1 MNLSFRFFLRP
12 LLVVA
17 AGMGGITRLHAADTP
32 DALTVER
39 ADVQKQFPEAFAP
52 VVDDPALPRVLIIG
66 DSISIGYTPFV
77 RASLKGVANVHR
89 VFENGGPTSRGLMQ
103 LSTWLGTDRWDVI
116 RLNFALHDLKRNDAD
131 QVQVPIS
138 DYERNLRTLVAK
150 LQATGAKLIFATTTP
165 VPGRTSNRKQED
177 VLAYNA
183 VAERVMHELGV
194 PLDDLHAFALPRLA
208 EIQLPKNV
216 HYTPKGYEALAG
228 PVTAAIRAQLP
239 SKPRP
244 PSH

>member
-17 AGMGGITRLHAADTP
+17 AGVGGIVKLHAADTP
-32 DALTVER
+32 EALAVER

-103 LSTWLGTDRWDVI
+103 LSTWLGSGHWDVI
-116 RLNFALHDLKRNDAD
+116 HFNWGLHDLKRDESK
-131 QVQVPIS
+131 QVQVPIR

-150 LQATGAKLIFATTTP
+150 LKATGAKLVFATTTP
-165 VPGRTSNRKQED
+165 VPGRTSNRTEED
-177 VLAYNA
+177 VVAYNA
-183 VAERVMHELGV
+183 VAVRVMHELGV
-194 PLDDLHAFALPRLA
+194 PLDDLHAFALPQLA
-208 EIQLPKNV
+208 TIQLPKNV
-216 HYTPKGYEALAG
+216 HYTSKGYEALAG
-228 PVTAAIRAQLP
+228 PVTAAIRTQLGAKRRSSLP
-239 SKPRP
+239 
-244 PSH
+244 

>member
-1 MNLSFRFFLRP
+1 MKLPFRFFLRP

-17 AGMGGITRLHAADTP
+17 AGVGGIARLQAADTP
-32 DALTVER
+32 EALAVER

-103 LSTWLGTDRWDVI
+103 LSTWLGTGRWDVI
-116 RLNFALHDLKRNDAD
+116 HFNFGLHDLKRNDAD
-131 QVQVPIS
+131 QVQVPIG
-138 DYERNLRTLVAK
+138 DYERNLRALVAK
-150 LQATGAKLIFATTTP
+150 LQATGAKLVFATTTP

-183 VAERVMHELGV
+183 VAERVMHERGV
-194 PLDDLHAFALPRLA
+194 PVDDLHAFALPRLS
-208 EIQLPKNV
+208 EIQLPNNV

-228 PVTAAIRAQLP
+228 PVTGAIRAQLAA
-239 SKPRP
+239 KPKTP
-244 PSH
+244 AH